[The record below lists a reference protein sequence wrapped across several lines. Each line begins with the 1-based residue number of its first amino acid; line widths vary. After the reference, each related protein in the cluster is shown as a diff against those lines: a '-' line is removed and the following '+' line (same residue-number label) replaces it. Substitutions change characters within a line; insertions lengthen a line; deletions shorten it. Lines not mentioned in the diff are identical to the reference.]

1 MLARSLTGCF
11 MLVQRAL
18 QALMFVCTLHAPG
31 TGVGR
36 VGVAVGVGRSVKNE
50 ERKRIWLERKKK
62 DSF

>member
-1 MLARSLTGCF
+1 
-11 MLVQRAL
+11 MLVQKAL
-18 QALMFVCTLHAPG
+18 QALLFVCTLHAPG